1 MTGMAWQGIRD
12 SSTLWAAVEPGS
24 VARFW
29 ERAWSERL
37 VLALVILAVLIA
49 VAAFIIAKIRSE
61 PAKKVQQASDWL
73 SKYTEL
79 HSKGGLSD
87 EEFRTI
93 KTKLAE
99 RLQDELNDNG
109 ENG

>member
-1 MTGMAWQGIRD
+1 MTGMAWQGIRN
-12 SSTLWAAVEPGS
+12 SSTLWAAVEGGS
-24 VARFW
+24 VARLW
-29 ERAWSERL
+29 ERLSSEQM

-61 PAKKVQQASDWL
+61 PAKKEQQASDWL

-99 RLQDELNDNG
+99 QLQDGLKDNG
-109 ENG
+109 DNS